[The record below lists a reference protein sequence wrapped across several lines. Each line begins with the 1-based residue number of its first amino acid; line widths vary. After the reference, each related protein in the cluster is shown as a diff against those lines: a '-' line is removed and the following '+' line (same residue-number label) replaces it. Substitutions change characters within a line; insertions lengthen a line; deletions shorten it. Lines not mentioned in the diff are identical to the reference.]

1 MQNDEPPGRPGPAS
15 TGPRQVFW
23 TQWQEIELAFSIRE
37 RFQECDSVVSL
48 TNYVEIDPLY
58 LTAIILPSLRP
69 HLLSRV
75 VGCLWS
81 TVIYRVLVLQN
92 NLRSHLL
99 WLCESAESDLITSV
113 GRGETKEDLL
123 HILNTVQGRLTTHLR
138 VPLTLILYH
147 NLNDLSRGFSKVF
160 EKFLQGSF
168 VLVSTGS

>member
-113 GRGETKEDLL
+113 ARDWFPSHL
-123 HILNTVQGRLTTHLR
+123 HLYYTTFLR
-138 VPLTLILYH
+138 ICQY
-147 NLNDLSRGFSKVF
+147 FF
-160 EKFLQGSF
+160 EKFLLF
-168 VLVSTGS
+168 F